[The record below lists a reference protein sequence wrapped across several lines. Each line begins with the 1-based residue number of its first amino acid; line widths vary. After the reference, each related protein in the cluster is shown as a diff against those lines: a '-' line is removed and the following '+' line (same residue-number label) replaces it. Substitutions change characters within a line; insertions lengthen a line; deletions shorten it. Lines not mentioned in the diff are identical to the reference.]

1 MFDIT
6 KLRLRSIQLF
16 SLFIIVITSH
26 CYASESPL
34 IQRINISMAM
44 TIAKSAGLVVQPVT
58 AESGSQYLK
67 TQVLDQN
74 SAIMLLDCE
83 SGECSILKFYSIIE
97 KGGVDFGVVN
107 VWNSN
112 YRYGRV
118 YKDEDKVIVEAD
130 LLLHGGIT
138 QQSVLQFMQRQEML
152 VLSFQQQIGEG
163 E

>member
-1 MFDIT
+1 MFDII

-16 SLFIIVITSH
+16 LLFIMVIASH
-26 CYASESPL
+26 CHASESPL
-34 IQRINISMAM
+34 LQRINISMAM

-58 AESGSQYLK
+58 TESGSQYLK
-67 TQVLDQN
+67 TQVADQN

-97 KGGVDFGVVN
+97 KDGVDFGMVN
-107 VWNSN
+107 AWNSN

-138 QQSVLQFMQRQEML
+138 HESVLQFMQRQKML
-152 VLSFQQQIGEG
+152 VLSFQQQMGESN
-163 E
+163 